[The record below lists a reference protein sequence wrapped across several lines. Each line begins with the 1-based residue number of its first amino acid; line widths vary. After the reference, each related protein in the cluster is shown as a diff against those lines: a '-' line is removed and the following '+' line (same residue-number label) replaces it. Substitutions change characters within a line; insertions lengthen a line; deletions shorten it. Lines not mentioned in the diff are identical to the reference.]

1 MAPRGSAAPSI
12 APVAEPARV
21 CIMAGVPLP
30 DLIDTHCHLNHP
42 RLLRRL
48 SDVLDR
54 AHQAGVSDMIVVGY
68 DLASSRIAAQLAGEH
83 EGIWAAVGIHPHD
96 AGGATDSDLAEIAS
110 LARSRGVV
118 AIGET
123 GLDFYR
129 DLSPRPA
136 QMDLFRRQLELGAE
150 LELPVIIHCREAQE
164 GVLEA
169 ARSAGWPRLVWH
181 CFDGTQ
187 EHMQRAVGLGMLLG
201 LGGRLTHRGVT
212 QLREAVRN
220 APTDRI
226 LLETDAP
233 YLAPEP
239 HRSRDNE
246 PANLPLIAQ
255 AMGAAREETAANIA
269 ASTSGNARRVF
280 GLREGS

>member
-1 MAPRGSAAPSI
+1 MAS
-12 APVAEPARV
+12 
-21 CIMAGVPLP
+21 VPLP

-48 SDVLDR
+48 SDVLDH
-54 AHQAGVSDMIVVGY
+54 AHQAGVSNMIVVGY
-68 DLASSRIAAQLAGEH
+68 DLASSRVAVQLAGKH
-83 EGIWAAVGIHPHD
+83 EGIWAALGIHPHE
-96 AGGATDSDLAEIAS
+96 AGGATDSDLAEIAP
-110 LARSRGVV
+110 LARSPKVV

-129 DLSPRPA
+129 ELSPRPA
-136 QMDLFRRQLELGAE
+136 QMALFRRQLELGAE

-164 GVLEA
+164 EVLEA
-169 ARSAGWPRLVWH
+169 ARTAGWPRLVWH
-181 CFDGTQ
+181 CFDGTL
-187 EHMQRAVGLGMLLG
+187 EHMQRAVGLGMSLG
-201 LGGRLTHRGVT
+201 LGGRLTHRAARH
-212 QLREAVRN
+212 LREAVRN

-233 YLAPEP
+233 YLAPDP

-255 AMGAAREETAANIA
+255 AVGAAREETAANIA
-269 ASTSGNARRVF
+269 ASTSANARRVF